1 MYGILYG
8 TEAMNGG
15 SVSVSSRLQITSMYK
30 SVKRGENCRAKFEIW
45 LAASAKKLL
54 RHGGKNENCSSDR
67 EYQF

>member
-30 SVKRGENCRAKFEIW
+30 SVKRGKRLKNHTDVLIFQLRVCAG
-45 LAASAKKLL
+45 ATNSKLQ
-54 RHGGKNENCSSDR
+54 S
-67 EYQF
+67 QI